1 MGSSTAYRYW
11 VTRNLDCFANLLSV
25 TLTSIFEFSKTL
37 RFRRTKGM
45 KFQIGDRVLILHS
58 NEEGEVIDIINNKMV
73 MVDVRGVKFPAYIDQ
88 LDFPYFKKFSES
100 KLFPKQKGKKYI
112 DDVKK
117 EKDPLKVADGVWIT
131 FLPVME
137 TDEFG
142 DEVVDELKIHLINRT
157 DTAYNFIYTL
167 NYFGKADFD
176 LKNEILPFQD
186 FYLHDIP
193 FEDLNDSPTFDFD
206 FSLLQQQK
214 DKADHYEASMRLKP
228 KQLFAKIEE
237 IRLKGEATFS
247 HRLFET
253 YPDKLIE
260 DKVELGSLAAK
271 GDKVFD
277 ASKGRQHLES
287 PRSVVDLHIEK
298 ITDDWSG
305 LSNHEIVSLQL
316 KTFEKY
322 YDLAVA
328 HMQPSLIVVHGIG
341 TGRLRE
347 EIHEQLKHRKEVKT
361 FVNQY
366 HPAFGY
372 GATEI
377 FFEY

>member
-1 MGSSTAYRYW
+1 MRIE
-11 VTRNLDCFANLLSV
+11 DLL
-25 TLTSIFEFSKTL
+25 LGLPL
-37 RFRRTKGM
+37 RKRRGNEGEVYLCTM
-45 KFQIGDRVLILHS
+45 KFQIGDKVLILHS

-88 LDFPYFKKFSES
+88 LDFPYFKRFSEK
-100 KLFPKQKGKKYI
+100 KLFSKKKEKKYI

-117 EKDPLKVADGVWIT
+117 EKDSAQKISDGVWIT
-131 FLPVME
+131 FLPVMDS
-137 TDEFG
+137 DEFG
-142 DEVVDELKIHLINRT
+142 DEVVEELKIHLLNRS
-157 DTAYNFIYTL
+157 DTAYRFIYKL
-167 NYFGKADFD
+167 NYFGKTDFD

-193 FEDLNDSPTFDFD
+193 FENLNDSPTFEFE
-206 FSLLQQQK
+206 FSLLQPHK
-214 DKADHYEASMRLKP
+214 EKAEHYEASLRLKP
-228 KQLFAKIEE
+228 RQLFAKIEE
-237 IRLKGEATFS
+237 IRLKGEAIFS

-253 YPDKLIE
+253 YPAKEVDEKLE
-260 DKVELGSLAAK
+260 TGFMHSKAY
-271 GDKVFD
+271 D
-277 ASKGRQHLES
+277 ASQASRHLEPS
-287 PRSVVDLHIEK
+287 RSVVDLHIEK
-298 ITDDWSG
+298 ITNDWRG

>member
-1 MGSSTAYRYW
+1 
-11 VTRNLDCFANLLSV
+11 
-25 TLTSIFEFSKTL
+25 
-37 RFRRTKGM
+37 M

-58 NEEGEVIDIINNKMV
+58 NEEGEIIDIINNKMV
-73 MVDVRGVKFPAYIDQ
+73 MVDVQGVKFPAYIDQ
-88 LDFPYFKKFSES
+88 LEFPYFKQFSQK
-100 KLFPKQKGKKYI
+100 KLFPDKKGKKYI
-112 DDVKK
+112 DDIKK
-117 EKDPLKVADGVWIT
+117 EKNDVPKISDGVWIT
-131 FLPVME
+131 FLPIME

-142 DEVVDELKIHLINRT
+142 DEVVEELKIHLINRT
-157 DTAYNFIYTL
+157 DSAYKFIYKL
-167 NYFGKADFD
+167 NYFGQTDFD
-176 LKNEILPFQD
+176 LNNEILSFQD

-193 FEDLNDSPTFDFD
+193 FENLNDSPTFEFE
-206 FSLLQQQK
+206 FSLLQPKK
-214 DKADHYEASMRLKP
+214 DKADHYEASLRLKP
-228 KQLFAKIEE
+228 KQLFAKIEA

-247 HRLFET
+247 HRLFDQ
-253 YPDKLIE
+253 YPDKNPE
-260 DKVELGSLAAK
+260 DKVELGALASRGYKIYDAAGAK
-271 GDKVFD
+271 
-277 ASKGRQHLES
+277 QHLES

-298 ITDDWSG
+298 ITNDWSG

-328 HMQPSLIVVHGIG
+328 HMQPSLIVIHGVG

-347 EIHEQLKHRKEVKT
+347 EIHEQLKHRREVKT

-377 FFEY
+377 LFDY

>member
-1 MGSSTAYRYW
+1 
-11 VTRNLDCFANLLSV
+11 
-25 TLTSIFEFSKTL
+25 
-37 RFRRTKGM
+37 
-45 KFQIGDRVLILHS
+45 
-58 NEEGEVIDIINNKMV
+58 
-73 MVDVRGVKFPAYIDQ
+73 
-88 LDFPYFKKFSES
+88 
-100 KLFPKQKGKKYI
+100 
-112 DDVKK
+112 
-117 EKDPLKVADGVWIT
+117 
-131 FLPVME
+131 ME

-157 DTAYNFIYTL
+157 EAAYQFTYTL
-167 NYFGKADFD
+167 HYFGKADFEIN
-176 LKNEILPFQD
+176 NEVRPFQD

-193 FEDLNDSPTFDFD
+193 FEDLNDSPTFDFE
-206 FSLLQQQK
+206 FSLLQAQK
-214 DKADHYEASMRLKP
+214 GKAEHYEASLRLRP

-247 HRLFET
+247 RTLFET
-253 YPDKLIE
+253 YPDQLID
-260 DKVELGSLAAK
+260 DKVEPGSLAAK
-271 GDKVFD
+271 GYKVYD
-277 ASKGRQHLES
+277 ASKGNQHLEP

-298 ITDDWSG
+298 ITDDWTG
-305 LSNHEIVSLQL
+305 LNNHEIVTLQL

-328 HMQPSLIVVHGIG
+328 HMQPSLIVIHGVG

>member
-1 MGSSTAYRYW
+1 
-11 VTRNLDCFANLLSV
+11 
-25 TLTSIFEFSKTL
+25 
-37 RFRRTKGM
+37 M

-88 LDFPYFKKFSES
+88 LDFPYFKKFSEN
-100 KLFPKQKGKKYI
+100 KLFPKKKDKKYI

-117 EKDPLKVADGVWIT
+117 EKNAPKIADGVWIT

-157 DTAYNFIYTL
+157 DIAYKFTYTL
-167 NYFGKADFD
+167 NYFGKPGFD
-176 LKNEILPFQD
+176 LTNEVLPFQD

-193 FEDLNDSPTFDFD
+193 FEDLNDSPTFEFE
-206 FSLLQQQK
+206 FSLLQPQK
-214 DKADHYEASMRLKP
+214 TKADHFEASLRLKP

-247 HRLFET
+247 HRLFEK
-253 YPDKLIE
+253 YPDKPVE
-260 DKVELGSLAAK
+260 DKVELGNLAAK
-271 GDKVFD
+271 GYKIYDVAK
-277 ASKGRQHLES
+277 ARQHLEP

-328 HMQPSLIVVHGIG
+328 HMQPSLIVIHGVG

>member
-1 MGSSTAYRYW
+1 
-11 VTRNLDCFANLLSV
+11 
-25 TLTSIFEFSKTL
+25 
-37 RFRRTKGM
+37 M

-73 MVDVRGVKFPAYIDQ
+73 MVDVRGVKFPAYVDQ

-112 DDVKK
+112 DDIKK
-117 EKDPLKVADGVWIT
+117 EKDAPKVADGMWIT

-142 DEVVDELKIHLINRT
+142 DEVVNELKIHLINRT

-167 NYFGKADFD
+167 HYFGKADFD
-176 LKNEILPFQD
+176 LKNEVLPFQD

-206 FSLLQQQK
+206 FSLVQQQK
-214 DKADHYEASMRLKP
+214 DKADHYEASLRLKP

-260 DKVELGSLAAK
+260 VKVELGSLAAK
-271 GDKVFD
+271 GYKVFD

-287 PRSVVDLHIEK
+287 PRSVVDLHVEK

-305 LSNHEIVSLQL
+305 LSNHDIVSLQL
-316 KTFEKY
+316 KTFERY

>member
-1 MGSSTAYRYW
+1 
-11 VTRNLDCFANLLSV
+11 
-25 TLTSIFEFSKTL
+25 
-37 RFRRTKGM
+37 M
-45 KFQIGDRVLILHS
+45 KFQIGDKVLILHS
-58 NEEGEVIDIINNKMV
+58 DEEGEVIDIINNKMV
-73 MVDVRGVKFPAYIDQ
+73 MVDVKGVKFPAYIDQ
-88 LDFPYFKKFSES
+88 LDFPYFKKFSEK
-100 KLFPKQKGKKYI
+100 KLFPNKKDRKYI
-112 DDVKK
+112 DDIKK
-117 EKDPLKVADGVWIT
+117 EKNDTTKIPDGVWIT
-131 FLPVME
+131 FLPVIE

-157 DTAYNFIYTL
+157 DASYKFIYKL
-167 NYFGKADFD
+167 NYFGEKDFD

-193 FEDLNDSPTFDFD
+193 FENLNDSPSFEFE
-206 FSLLQQQK
+206 FSLLQLQK
-214 DKADHYEASMRLKP
+214 NKAEHYEASLRLKP
-228 KQLFAKIEE
+228 KQLFAKIEQ

-247 HRLFET
+247 HRLFES
-253 YPDKLIE
+253 YPDKIVE
-260 DKVELGSLAAK
+260 DKVELGELAAK
-271 GDKVFD
+271 QYKLYD
-277 ASKGRQHLES
+277 AAKARQHLEP

-298 ITDDWSG
+298 ITDDWKG

-347 EIHEQLKHRKEVKT
+347 EIHEQLKHRKEVKA